1 MASADVD
8 ASLTSSE
15 RALFRLHAV
24 REFARGYSRS
34 SLAGVV
40 TCAMLTVSCLLHTES
55 WALPASV
62 TGTVL
67 TVAHLVAL
75 WLRKRWL
82 AHPEIAPLFSIGMGM
97 VGAAGLGVSTG
108 VGEGFGSW
116 GGCALS
122 LIWLYSAVSIG
133 LGPRL
138 LALAIVTDSVAFS
151 IPVAML
157 HAVGGLMPFIVTL
170 LVGALCTL
178 GTASLRESMELRH
191 FVATA
196 RWKRTAGAIESTNRQ
211 LEAVNHELETTVD
224 AQLRTVIER
233 RRDVQRLHR
242 MIHSPDGE
250 RAEEIAVALERS
262 LVSDDSARYAAGTVL
277 GGRARILRWIG
288 GGGFGDVYLAEDL
301 ASRERVA
308 VKVLRPSK
316 QATRGQLKRFFL
328 EAAAAAAVN
337 HRAIVRALH
346 VDVDARGAPYIISEH
361 ITGCSLRRI
370 VEQGP
375 VNAGDAVALASVLV
389 DALSAVHAAGLVH
402 RDIKPDNVLLSTAR
416 PGVKLLDF
424 GVSQWLGE
432 NFEITNAGELIGSVG
447 YMPPERFEKSAD
459 ARASGAA
466 ADVFAVGMLL
476 FEIIAGQHPFGELGT
491 LALVTRMSRADF
503 PALVDV
509 MPGIPRELS
518 DFVAALLTRDPQSR
532 PDIGA
537 VAAGLAV
544 LRAMLPAAA
553 PEQIAARLLVQ
564 AGGDVEGKAAR
575 SEMRTDD
582 EPLSATA

>member
-1 MASADVD
+1 MIGIAK
-8 ASLTSSE
+8 SLTSE
-15 RALFRLHAV
+15 ELALFRRHAV

-40 TCAMLTVSCLLHTES
+40 TCAIITVSCLFQTAS
-55 WALPASV
+55 WAAPAAA
-62 TGTVL
+62 TGAVL
-67 TVAHLVAL
+67 TVAHLIAL
-75 WLRKRWL
+75 WQRKRWL
-82 AHPEIAPLFSIGMGM
+82 THPESAPLFSLGMGI
-97 VGAAGLGVSTG
+97 VGATGLGVATG
-108 VGEGFGSW
+108 LGEGFDSW
-116 GGCALS
+116 GGCALT

-133 LGPRL
+133 LAPRL
-138 LALAIVTDSVAFS
+138 LALAIVTDALAFS

-157 HAVGGLMPFIVTL
+157 RPLDGLMPFTVTL

-178 GTASLRESMELRH
+178 GTAALRESTELRH

-196 RWKRTAGAIESTNRQ
+196 RWKRTVRAIESTNLQ

-262 LVSDDSARYAAGTVL
+262 LVNDDSARYAAGTVL
-277 GGRARILRWIG
+277 GGRARIVRSIG
-288 GGGFGDVYLAEDL
+288 GGGFGDVYLAQDL
-301 ASRERVA
+301 ASREHVA

-328 EAAAAAAVN
+328 EAAAAAAVK
-337 HRAIVRALH
+337 HPAIVRVFY
-346 VDVDARGAPYIISEH
+346 VDVDTRGAPYIVSEH
-361 ITGCSLRRI
+361 IAGCSLRKI
-370 VEQGP
+370 VERGP
-375 VNAGDAVALASVLV
+375 LDPGVTVALISVLV

-402 RDIKPDNVLLSTAR
+402 RDIKPDNVLLAPAK

-432 NFEITNAGELIGSVG
+432 DFDITNAGELIGSVG
-447 YMPPERFEKSAD
+447 YMPPERFERSAD
-459 ARASGAA
+459 AGASGAA

-476 FEIIAGQHPFGELGT
+476 FELIAGHHPFGELST
-491 LALVTRMSRADF
+491 LALVTRMSHADF

-509 MPGIPRELS
+509 MPGVPVELS
-518 DFVAALLTRDPQSR
+518 DFVAALLARDPRAR

-553 PEQIAARLLVQ
+553 PELLAAQLLAQ
-564 AGGDVEGKAAR
+564 AGADVDGKAAR
-575 SEMRTDD
+575 SELRTDD
-582 EPLSATA
+582 EALSLTA